1 MDLEL
6 SMGLEFSYEVLHLMS
21 MCEICLEI
29 MLILGSHVGKN
40 LHLKVM
46 QNYTTNMSRK

>member
-6 SMGLEFSYEVLHLMS
+6 SMGLEFSYEVLYH
-21 MCEICLEI
+21 